1 MFVDLSKT
9 MIVELLSWY
18 CRRNSDK
25 SGSTSER
32 AWFFLGIPLTCSKRL
47 SFFSSTTSKSRT
59 EERRKGSRHGH
70 LLART
75 RTWPVRRARY
85 FSKPGKALTRS
96 GPETWP
102 DPGQTKLAPTCS
114 GKRPDPDSVG
124 APEERIKC
132 LSSTK
137 NILLAFHK
145 GTQDE
150 RWEGIWPSMKVI
162 ERIASRIICY
172 GFDRTES
179 NEASPRIKEIAIS
192 LYPTRHSRR

>member
-102 DPGQTKLAPTCS
+102 DPGQTKRAPTCS
-114 GKRPDPDSVG
+114 GKRPDPDSN
-124 APEERIKC
+124 AYPQPKIYFSRSTRERKMR
-132 LSSTK
+132 
-137 NILLAFHK
+137 
-145 GTQDE
+145 DE
-150 RWEGIWPSMKVI
+150 RAFGHRWKLLKGSHRVSFVMGLIGLNPMKHLP
-162 ERIASRIICY
+162 A
-172 GFDRTES
+172 
-179 NEASPRIKEIAIS
+179 
-192 LYPTRHSRR
+192 